1 MFTSKRLLLVA
12 SLAVVTLLVM
22 ACGKEEEAAPTTAP
36 AKQPTAGAPATAV
49 PTAVP
54 TATQAPAPTA
64 TQPAPTATKPAQ
76 PTPTAAKPGAP
87 KICCPLLPLAEA
99 SKTWPKM
106 VFNVQPPSFKE
117 APLLADKV
125 AKGEL
130 PPLSKRLPEDYAVIQ
145 PGQPQGI
152 GKYGGTWQSVF
163 TGPADQQ
170 NVERITHN
178 HMLFWTADLS
188 QVTPH
193 ILKGYEKN
201 ADNTA
206 FTFYMRKGMKW
217 SDGQPFTADDVMFWY
232 EDILLNGDVRPAKPG
247 WARVGGKLGVWKKV
261 DDLTFTVTFESPYG
275 LFPDQVAS
283 LLVGSNFTNQL
294 GECGGMISP
303 KHYMKQFHAKYVGLE
318 QANKLAKDNGFDNWA
333 KMFCA
338 KNNPL
343 KNPEAPATAAWV
355 AKTGFNTQ
363 QAIFERNPYYWAV
376 DTEGNQLPY
385 IDRIVFDLVPNLEV
399 LNLKAIAG
407 ELSIQNRHIDVNKL
421 PVFIENQEK
430 GGYRVELNKTSIG
443 GGSETAIAFNQD
455 WDKDEEL
462 AGFIR
467 NADFRRALSMAIDRN
482 EINEVFFLGQSRPA
496 SSCPYPDPPFAPGPE
511 YDQLWSTLDPAKA
524 NKLLDSIG
532 LTKRDSDGYRVL
544 PSGKR
549 LELEIMTPGGTFQD
563 WPSQMEMIVGY
574 WKKHVGIRARIDVV
588 DRSLR
593 ESRLRSGDTML
604 NVWGGGGLQWLF
616 PMQSLA
622 FEWESGM
629 GPRFGQWFQDP
640 SKGKEPTGKVREQ
653 QLLYAKGSQVGTE
666 DRIQYG
672 KQLNA
677 IRCEE
682 VYYIGTV
689 TGSGLGQVWIINKDV
704 APIPQGIVPSV
715 HGQNPGSVW
724 TETWYFKSGK
734 PGVPAK

>member
-1 MFTSKRLLLVA
+1 
-12 SLAVVTLLVM
+12 
-22 ACGKEEEAAPTTAP
+22 
-36 AKQPTAGAPATAV
+36 
-49 PTAVP
+49 
-54 TATQAPAPTA
+54 
-64 TQPAPTATKPAQ
+64 
-76 PTPTAAKPGAP
+76 
-87 KICCPLLPLAEA
+87 
-99 SKTWPKM
+99 M
-106 VFNVQPPSFKE
+106 VFNVKPASFKE
-117 APLLADKV
+117 APMLAEKV

-130 PPLSKRLPEDYAVIQ
+130 PALSKRLPEDYAVVQ
-145 PGQPQGI
+145 PGQPQGT

-178 HMLFWTADLS
+178 HMLFWAAGLD
-188 QVTPH
+188 QITPH
-193 ILKGYEKN
+193 LLKSYGAS
-201 ADNTA
+201 ADNKV
-206 FTFYMRKGMKW
+206 FTFVMRKGMKW

-232 EDILLNGDVRPAKPG
+232 EDMLLNEDLLLAKRG
-247 WARVGGKLGVWKKV
+247 WAKAGGKFGVWKKV
-261 DDLTFTVTFESPYG
+261 DDLTFTVTFEVPYG

-294 GECGGMISP
+294 GECGGMMSP
-303 KHYMKQFHAKYVGLE
+303 KHYMKQFHPKYIGLE
-318 QANKLAKDNGFDNWA
+318 QANKLAKDQSFDNWA
-333 KMFCA
+333 KLFCA

-343 KNPEAPATAAWV
+343 KNPDAPSTAAWV

-376 DTEGNQLPY
+376 DTDGNQLPY

-421 PVFIENQEK
+421 PVFIENQKK
-430 GGYRVELNKTSIG
+430 GGYRVELNKTSVG

-455 WDKDEEL
+455 WDKDPEV
-462 AGFIR
+462 ASFIR
-467 NADFRRALSMAIDRN
+467 NADFRRALSMSIDRK
-482 EINEVFFLGQSRPA
+482 EINEVFFLGQSRPS

-511 YDQLWSTLDPAKA
+511 YDQLYSTLDADKA

-532 LTKRDSDGYRVL
+532 LTKRDAEGFRLL

-549 LELEIMTPGGTFQD
+549 LELEIMTPGGTFQN
-563 WPSQMEMIVGY
+563 WPAQIELIIQY
-574 WKKHVGIRARIDVV
+574 WKKYVGVRAKLDVV

-593 ESRLRSGDTML
+593 ESRLKSGDTML
-604 NVWGGGGLQWLF
+604 NVWGGGGLAWLF

-622 FEWESGM
+622 YEWESGM
-629 GPRFGQWFQDP
+629 GPRFGQWFQNN
-640 SKGKEPTGKVREQ
+640 KTGVEPTGKVREQ
-653 QLLYAKGSQVGTE
+653 QLMYEKGSQVGAE
-666 DRIQYG
+666 ERIQYG
-672 KQLNA
+672 KDLNR

-689 TGSGLGQVWIINKDV
+689 AGSGLGSIWIINEDV

-724 TETWYFKSGK
+724 PETWYFKSGK